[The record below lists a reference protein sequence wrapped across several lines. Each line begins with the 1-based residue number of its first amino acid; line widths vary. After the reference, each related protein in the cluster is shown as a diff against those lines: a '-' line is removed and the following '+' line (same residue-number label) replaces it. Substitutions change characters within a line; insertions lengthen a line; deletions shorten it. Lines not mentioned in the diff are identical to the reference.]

1 MWNRATGLPWSFWV
15 FLLHPRRLSS
25 VLSGFDTLGQSSAE
39 SCFPAPIAVAGSR
52 SSAAVSRAITLVRLV
67 ILVSRSSAGWKKD
80 TGRLAQRIGPFR
92 VCQIRLRTV
101 QKGVSTG
108 CYGPGMDQVPRL
120 TTEEIERATLA
131 PVACLA
137 AESKGRDRPEAE
149 DDIRTC
155 FQRDRDRIVHSKAF
169 RRLGHKTQ
177 VFLAPEGDHYRVRLT
192 HTLEVTQ
199 VARTIARA
207 LRLNEDLVEA
217 ICLGHD
223 VGHTPFGHLGEEVV
237 AAFLPGFRHNL
248 QSVRIV
254 EVLEDLNLTWE
265 VRDGIANHT
274 WSMPMPG
281 TLEGQIARYADRIA
295 YINHDIDDAV
305 RAGILAERELPQP
318 TLEVL
323 GRNYSDRIHRMVSD
337 LVEASTGAPEIGM
350 STEVF
355 DAMASTRSFLFE
367 RVYLGRVAPATN
379 QAVERILTTLL
390 EHFSDYPPPLEDA
403 PPPEVA
409 GDNRVQAV
417 DYVAGMTD
425 RFAVRQFEEVT
436 GGPFPGF
443 G

>member
-1 MWNRATGLPWSFWV
+1 M
-15 FLLHPRRLSS
+15 
-25 VLSGFDTLGQSSAE
+25 DQ
-39 SCFPAPIAVAGSR
+39 AP
-52 SSAAVSRAITLVRLV
+52 
-67 ILVSRSSAGWKKD
+67 
-80 TGRLAQRIGPFR
+80 
-92 VCQIRLRTV
+92 RLR
-101 QKGVSTG
+101 
-108 CYGPGMDQVPRL
+108 
-120 TTEEIERATLA
+120 TEEIERSTLA
-131 PVACLA
+131 PAARLA
-137 AESKGRDRPEAE
+137 ADSKGRDRREEE

-237 AAFLPGFRHNL
+237 AAFTPGFRHNL

-274 WSMPMPG
+274 WSMPMPE

-305 RAGILAERELPQP
+305 RAGILAEKDLPEP

-323 GRNYSDRIHRMVSD
+323 GRNHSDRIHRMVGD
-337 LVEASTGAPEIGM
+337 LVEASSGAPEIAL
-350 STEVF
+350 SSEVF
-355 DAMASTRSFLFE
+355 EAMAATRSFLFE
-367 RVYLGRVAPATN
+367 QVYLGRVGPATKE
-379 QAVERILTTLL
+379 AVKTILTTLL
-390 EHFSDYPPPLEDA
+390 EHFSEHPPPLEDVPTA
-403 PPPEVA
+403 VSA
-409 GDNRVQAV
+409 GDARIQAV

-443 G
+443 GLLG